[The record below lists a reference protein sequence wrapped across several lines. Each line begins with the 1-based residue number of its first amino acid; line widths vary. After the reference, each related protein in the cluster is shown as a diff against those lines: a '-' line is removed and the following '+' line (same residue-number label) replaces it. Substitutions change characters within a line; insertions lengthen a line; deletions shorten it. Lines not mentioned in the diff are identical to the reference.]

1 MNSCTNKKYN
11 FPHKNWLSLLNVD
24 EKQRKKI
31 SRPTYSNLYAYA
43 GNNPVRYLDPDGREA
58 YLLTWAT
65 NSRQFGHSA
74 FAVDNYD
81 ENGNCDGTVTFY
93 ELGPKD
99 TVPAGREMENVDAY
113 YGKKCINK
121 DELFSENL
129 SHFDSNKADG
139 IIKFSTLPKTD
150 AKTKTA
156 LDNFMTSS
164 NVYNAESRNCSDMAR
179 IGVKK
184 SKNGFKFGLGKE
196 HYLWHSFTTPNKL
209 FTDSKKMKNATVIL
223 DPGEKTNFSFKDY
236 YVVPRVEAYKN
247 RNTIDESLDY
257 LFQ

>member
-1 MNSCTNKKYN
+1 MSSCTNKNYN

-24 EKQRKKI
+24 EKQRKKTI
-31 SRPTYSNLYAYA
+31 RPTYSNLYAYA
-43 GNNPVRYLDPDGREA
+43 ANNPVRYIDPDGRNA

-65 NSRQFGHSA
+65 NSRQSGHSA

-99 TVPAGREMENVDAY
+99 TIPAGSELENVEAY
-113 YGKKCINK
+113 YEKICVNK
-121 DELFSENL
+121 SELFSKNL
-129 SHFDSNKADG
+129 SYFKRSKADG
-139 IIKFSTLPKTD
+139 IIIFSTKPKTD
-150 AKTKTA
+150 IKTKIA
-156 LDNFMTSS
+156 LNDFMTSS
-164 NVYNAESRNCSDMAR
+164 SDYNAESRNCSDMAR

-184 SKNGFKFGLGKE
+184 SKKGLNNGLGRE
-196 HYLWHSFTTPNKL
+196 HYLLHSFTTPNKL

-247 RNTIDESLDY
+247 RNTNDESLDY